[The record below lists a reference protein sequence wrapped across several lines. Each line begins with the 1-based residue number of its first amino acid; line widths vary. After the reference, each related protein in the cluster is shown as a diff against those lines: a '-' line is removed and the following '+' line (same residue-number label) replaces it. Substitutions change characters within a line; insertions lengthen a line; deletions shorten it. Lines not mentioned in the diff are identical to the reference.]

1 MTFNRV
7 INSMLW
13 SVLFTLFASGVMA
26 QSTGVISGNV
36 VDGISQRPL
45 PGAAVKLQSSPLS
58 TDTDRSGEFQLLR
71 VPTGPQTINIS
82 YIGYEVGSFQV
93 EVRAGQNVKLEATL
107 KPLAQIKEY
116 VEVHSDP
123 QVDGQARALN
133 QQKTSPNIVNVVS
146 SDQIGSFPD
155 PNAAEATQRIPGIV
169 IQRDQGEG
177 RFVSVRGTEPRLNS
191 VAINGERIPAPEGD
205 IRYVALDVIPADLLE
220 AIEVSKALTPDM
232 DSDAI
237 GGAVNLV
244 TKQAPARTIFSL
256 TAGLGYNDIVRNGLQ
271 TFNAAAGRRFFNNK
285 LGALVSTSFFNT
297 KRGSQNFETEYDD
310 GELDTLETR
319 DYRLTRRR
327 FGINP
332 VFDWKQ
338 SSTTEFF
345 LRGIYNRYSDDEF
358 RRFFTNA
365 VGDNALE
372 RNLRDRFEV
381 QEIISGAFGGR
392 HLINN
397 ILHTDFRVTYS
408 YAEEAE
414 PKNITSTFVQ
424 EDVDFAPNVS
434 PTQIDPNNIQANPLN
449 EDLSQYVLDEQT
461 RENNITND
469 REVTAAVNFALPLRT
484 LSTFSGVLKFG
495 GKYRDRKKARNNEV
509 LEIETED
516 DLFLSNV
523 LDPNYRVRKFLDGR
537 YNPGNAF
544 VNPQVA
550 RDLTSQFPVEI
561 EKNIEEDLADFVA
574 KEKISAGYVMAELML
589 GERFM
594 LLPGLRFEH
603 TSNNYQSSQLLFD
616 DEGDLAGITPITGRK
631 DYNFFMPALH
641 ARYQLGANTNLRA
654 AITRTLSR
662 PNFVD
667 VVPFQLI
674 LEEDSEIERGNPDLN
689 PTKSVNFDVLA
700 EHYFNTVG
708 VASAGF
714 FYKRLTD
721 NIFLSRFEEDR
732 NGDTFDIT
740 QPLNGERASLWGI
753 ELAFSNQLRFLPKA
767 FDGLGV
773 YTNYTFTESS
783 ARIAGRNDG
792 PLPGQAK
799 HSGNF
804 AVFYEKF
811 GFSGR
816 LAFNYHGQYIEEV
829 GEDVT
834 RDLFFDSHGQWDL
847 SLSQRINRWL
857 RVYVDVLNLTNEPL
871 RRFEGFKNRPVQEE
885 YYRWWLTAGIKI
897 HF

>member
-1 MTFNRV
+1 MTFKRV

-13 SVLFTLFASGVMA
+13 SVLFTLFASSVMA

-36 VDGISQRPL
+36 VDGLSQRPL

-71 VPTGPQTINIS
+71 VPAGSQTITIS
-82 YIGYEVGSFQV
+82 YIGYEVGSFAV

-297 KRGSQNFETEYDD
+297 RRGSQNFETEYDD
-310 GELDTLETR
+310 GELDSLETR

-338 SSTTEFF
+338 SNTTEFF

-358 RRFFTNA
+358 RRFFVNA

-397 ILHTDFRVTYS
+397 ILNMDFRVTYS
-408 YAEEAE
+408 YA
-414 PKNITSTFVQ
+414 
-424 EDVDFAPNVS
+424 
-434 PTQIDPNNIQANPLN
+434 
-449 EDLSQYVLDEQT
+449 
-461 RENNITND
+461 
-469 REVTAAVNFALPLRT
+469 
-484 LSTFSGVLKFG
+484 
-495 GKYRDRKKARNNEV
+495 
-509 LEIETED
+509 
-516 DLFLSNV
+516 
-523 LDPNYRVRKFLDGR
+523 
-537 YNPGNAF
+537 
-544 VNPQVA
+544 
-550 RDLTSQFPVEI
+550 
-561 EKNIEEDLADFVA
+561 
-574 KEKISAGYVMAELML
+574 
-589 GERFM
+589 
-594 LLPGLRFEH
+594 
-603 TSNNYQSSQLLFD
+603 
-616 DEGDLAGITPITGRK
+616 
-631 DYNFFMPALH
+631 
-641 ARYQLGANTNLRA
+641 
-654 AITRTLSR
+654 
-662 PNFVD
+662 
-667 VVPFQLI
+667 
-674 LEEDSEIERGNPDLN
+674 
-689 PTKSVNFDVLA
+689 
-700 EHYFNTVG
+700 
-708 VASAGF
+708 
-714 FYKRLTD
+714 
-721 NIFLSRFEEDR
+721 
-732 NGDTFDIT
+732 
-740 QPLNGERASLWGI
+740 
-753 ELAFSNQLRFLPKA
+753 
-767 FDGLGV
+767 
-773 YTNYTFTESS
+773 
-783 ARIAGRNDG
+783 
-792 PLPGQAK
+792 
-799 HSGNF
+799 
-804 AVFYEKF
+804 
-811 GFSGR
+811 
-816 LAFNYHGQYIEEV
+816 
-829 GEDVT
+829 
-834 RDLFFDSHGQWDL
+834 
-847 SLSQRINRWL
+847 
-857 RVYVDVLNLTNEPL
+857 
-871 RRFEGFKNRPVQEE
+871 
-885 YYRWWLTAGIKI
+885 
-897 HF
+897 